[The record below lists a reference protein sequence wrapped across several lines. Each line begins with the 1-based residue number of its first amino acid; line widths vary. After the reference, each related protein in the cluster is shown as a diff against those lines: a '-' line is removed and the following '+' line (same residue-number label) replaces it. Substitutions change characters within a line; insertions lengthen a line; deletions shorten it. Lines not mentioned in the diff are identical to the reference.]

1 MHLLMRGEHY
11 EYIQIKMPHLLKTF
25 LLLLWNWSIE
35 YELKETVLHDD
46 IRYLF
51 QIYNR

>member
-1 MHLLMRGEHY
+1 MRNEHN
-11 EYIQIKMPHLLKTF
+11 EYIQTKMSRLLWTL

-46 IRYLF
+46 VRYVV